1 MIVDNLKNC
10 ETYFSLHKHFKAIF
24 EAVKTLDETYA
35 GKRVTIEEGNAR
47 VNTSRVAQAPE
58 GKRVAEAH
66 KKFIDIHFVLKGKE
80 TFGYANIDDIVATT
94 EYDDEKDYFLLEG
107 DMTEITLHEGDF
119 CIVYPQ
125 DAHMPIM
132 RKECEDDLIR
142 CVAKIRL

>member
-1 MIVDNLKNC
+1 MITDNLKNC
-10 ETYFSLHKHFKAIF
+10 EKYFSLNENFKAIF

-35 GKRVTIEEGNAR
+35 GKRVTIEDGVAW
-47 VNTSRVAQAPE
+47 VNTSRVEKAPE
-58 GKRVAEAH
+58 GKRVSEAH
-66 KKFIDIHFVLKGKE
+66 KKFIDIHFVLRGKE
-80 TFGYANIDDIVATT
+80 TFGYANIDDITATT
-94 EYDDEKDYFLLEG
+94 EYNDEKDYFFLEG
-107 DMTEITLHEGDF
+107 DMMEITLHEGDF